1 MGRLCLFSLLWES
14 QVWHKESELSFQN
27 TVFLV
32 LTVLALSVGQV
43 LFKLAALQ
51 MKTTQSLLQVVLNPY
66 LASALVVYGL
76 ATAFW
81 VALLR
86 QVPLHS
92 AYPFVALAFFFVPL
106 MGHWVLDEP
115 LRWQT
120 LVGALVISAGVW
132 ISVSLK

>member
-1 MGRLCLFSLLWES
+1 M
-14 QVWHKESELSFQN
+14 SFQN